1 MQTPKSMTFVDYI
14 RTHLPLTAAP
24 GLPGVRLHLAV
35 PTSGLGQLTRN
46 PPYWAYIWA
55 GGMALALHLR
65 GNSGL
70 VQAKRVLDLGAGSG
84 LAGIIAAQAG
94 AGLVLAADRDPTA
107 RAAIALN
114 ASANSVTIK
123 VLAGN
128 PLGQVLPDVDVVLAG
143 DVFYDPRTAPRI
155 LAYLERCAA
164 AGALVLIGDPG
175 RPALPRHR
183 IAHLADYPVRDM
195 GDPPG
200 VVSQGQVFQL
210 APLT

>member
-1 MQTPKSMTFVDYI
+1 
-14 RTHLPLTAAP
+14 
-24 GLPGVRLHLAV
+24 
-35 PTSGLGQLTRN
+35 
-46 PPYWAYIWA
+46 
-55 GGMALALHLR
+55 MALALHLR

-94 AGLVLAADRDPTA
+94 AGLVLAADRDSTA

-183 IAHLADYPVRDM
+183 MARLADYPVRDM